1 MARSFHRR
9 DRMSAFSGIEI
20 SPLMDLAFSMLI
32 IFMIS
37 TPLVEQTIHV
47 ELPVESPSQQEPQ
60 VQKSEVV
67 AIDEFGHLFWG
78 ERAVDEELLTQLLE
92 EAATRQEQPVI
103 RLRADRSIQYQR
115 VVDVIDMIKKA
126 GLAKLDIDTQAG
138 GR

>member
-1 MARSFHRR
+1 
-9 DRMSAFSGIEI
+9 
-20 SPLMDLAFSMLI
+20 
-32 IFMIS
+32 
-37 TPLVEQTIHV
+37 
-47 ELPVESPSQQEPQ
+47 
-60 VQKSEVV
+60 
-67 AIDEFGHLFWG
+67 
-78 ERAVDEELLTQLLE
+78 VDEELLTQLLE